1 LQSAKFVAHVC
12 PEAPAGTLLGIMA
25 IKVATLDALEGG
37 FLLLEPMLLA
47 HLALMTLA
55 VLLSEPNLLL
65 LVG

>member
-1 LQSAKFVAHVC
+1 
-12 PEAPAGTLLGIMA
+12 MA